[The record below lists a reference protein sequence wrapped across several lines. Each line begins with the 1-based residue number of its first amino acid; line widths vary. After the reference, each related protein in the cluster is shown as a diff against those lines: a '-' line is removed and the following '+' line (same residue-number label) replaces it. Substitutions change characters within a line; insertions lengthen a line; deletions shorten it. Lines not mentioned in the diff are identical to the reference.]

1 MNLSLDS
8 PLPAGYID
16 LHSHTDESD
25 GSLTPE
31 QLVSLASRIGLAALA
46 ITDHD
51 TLNGYEKALP
61 FAREAEL
68 DLICGIELNTRMSAD
83 ASRASHSVHLLA
95 YFVSGQPANS
105 FLTWLDHERA
115 ERRSRN
121 ERLAE
126 KLRSKSIDVTVEEVE
141 SRGRSLA
148 GRPHF
153 ARILV
158 DKGYARNSEEAF
170 RKYLGE
176 QAPSFV
182 PRESKTAEEA
192 IEIVR
197 SAGGVPVIAHP
208 VRLGLPRAKERELLI
223 SYRRAGLMGL
233 EIYHSEHPP
242 ELQAYYHQLAADLDL
257 LPTGGSDFHGA
268 IKPDTQLGTG
278 INGNVRVPAAFLQ
291 GLRQAVP
298 A

>member
-1 MNLSLDS
+1 
-8 PLPAGYID
+8 
-16 LHSHTDESD
+16 
-25 GSLTPE
+25 
-31 QLVSLASRIGLAALA
+31 
-46 ITDHD
+46 
-51 TLNGYEKALP
+51 LNGYEKAVP
-61 FAREAEL
+61 FAKEADL

-83 ASRASHSVHLLA
+83 AARSAHSVHLLA
-95 YFVSGQPANS
+95 YFVSGPPANS
-105 FLTWLDHERA
+105 FLTWLEDERA

-121 ERLAE
+121 QRLAQ
-126 KLRSKSIDVTVEEVE
+126 KLRDDGIDISLEEVE
-141 SRGRSLA
+141 LRGRSLA

-158 DKGYARNSEEAF
+158 EKGYARSSDEAF
-170 RKYLGE
+170 RRYLGE

-182 PRESKTAEEA
+182 PRDSKTTEEA

-197 SAGGVPVIAHP
+197 SAGGVPVVAHP
-208 VRLGLPRAKERELLI
+208 IRLGLPRAQERELLMR
-223 SYRRAGLMGL
+223 YRRAGLLGL
-233 EIYHSEHPP
+233 EIYHSEHTP
-242 ELQAYYHQLAADLDL
+242 EVQAYYHQLAADLDL
-257 LPTGGSDFHGA
+257 LPTGGSDFHGT